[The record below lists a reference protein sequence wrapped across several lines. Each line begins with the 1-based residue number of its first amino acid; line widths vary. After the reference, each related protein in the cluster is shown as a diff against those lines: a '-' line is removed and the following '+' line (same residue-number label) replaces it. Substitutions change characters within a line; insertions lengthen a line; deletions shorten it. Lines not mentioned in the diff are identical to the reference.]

1 MNKKTGRNDP
11 CPCGSGKKYKKCCG
25 ADLSEGGFVQT
36 PEDWFPPS
44 ERTGTLWDEYMDLI
58 PIFAIYGKKIMQ
70 FEKDGKAFEKA
81 VSDFEKHFCPGEQD
95 GITDSFFM
103 SWKHFDFRFGPSL
116 ETVGDRILADPMMAG
131 LNEPG
136 PTYIRHL
143 NESYLTFYA
152 IIEDLAKEDMAIV
165 EELGTGERFTILH
178 VRELLDIEPVVG
190 EIWFARR
197 VGFPDRSIFY
207 TTPYVF
213 DQETRSEFRRVVK
226 KQEEDFSRSSKAG
239 LFPADRHFAESQK
252 EAARFW
258 AWYILEGWREDSS
271 PITDEAVDLEDD
283 LERAPFPLLVTT
295 DGEELI
301 LTEIH
306 FRIRDEAAVRK
317 HLSSLRSISYDKKND
332 SWTWLKAKSR
342 KYPDKPRTVL
352 GHFRIE
358 GGHLIAE
365 TNSRDRAS
373 RLRSKLKGHLGNL
386 IAYDKTL
393 YREPTD
399 FPELSPEESAA
410 LRKKSDELNAIPE
423 IQDAIRK
430 QLEHH
435 YFEEWPSAKIPA
447 LGGKT
452 PLQAVKK
459 EEGRRKVIALIDDI
473 ERMQVVSKSTMPKID
488 FDRLRRRLGLPPKAN

>member
-1 MNKKTGRNDP
+1 
-11 CPCGSGKKYKKCCG
+11 
-25 ADLSEGGFVQT
+25 
-36 PEDWFPPS
+36 
-44 ERTGTLWDEYMDLI
+44 
-58 PIFAIYGKKIMQ
+58 
-70 FEKDGKAFEKA
+70 
-81 VSDFEKHFCPGEQD
+81 
-95 GITDSFFM
+95 
-103 SWKHFDFRFGPSL
+103 
-116 ETVGDRILADPMMAG
+116 
-131 LNEPG
+131 
-136 PTYIRHL
+136 
-143 NESYLTFYA
+143 
-152 IIEDLAKEDMAIV
+152 
-165 EELGTGERFTILH
+165 
-178 VRELLDIEPVVG
+178 
-190 EIWFARR
+190 
-197 VGFPDRSIFY
+197 
-207 TTPYVF
+207 
-213 DQETRSEFRRVVK
+213 
-226 KQEEDFSRSSKAG
+226 

-317 HLSSLRSISYDKKND
+317 RLSSLRSFQYDKNDD